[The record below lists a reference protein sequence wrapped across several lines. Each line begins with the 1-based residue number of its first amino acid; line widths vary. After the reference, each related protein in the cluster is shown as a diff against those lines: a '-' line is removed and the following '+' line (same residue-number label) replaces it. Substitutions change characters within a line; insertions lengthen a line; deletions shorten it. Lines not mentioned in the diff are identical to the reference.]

1 MLCHTHHETIKSSL
15 RWMTSYGQT
24 MGPVAGP
31 EISQLAW
38 LVWQQSPINME
49 AGEITSERRLSSR
62 ERERERGAAPLR
74 RET

>member
-1 MLCHTHHETIKSSL
+1 
-15 RWMTSYGQT
+15 
-24 MGPVAGP
+24 MGLVAGP

-62 ERERERGAAPLR
+62 DRERERGALHLCAEKPEIVSLGYTVNMYT
-74 RET
+74 ELQCELMN

>member
-1 MLCHTHHETIKSSL
+1 
-15 RWMTSYGQT
+15 

-62 ERERERGAAPLR
+62 ERERAGGTAPSAEKPEIVSLGYTVNMYT
-74 RET
+74 ELQCELMN